1 MQATQPVEL
10 SSHNQQLNVLLCIS
24 CRTLTLPTLHSH
36 HMLPA
41 SFPCCPVSLQSL
53 HLTVRDGRDQPL
65 EVQIRT
71 PKMHYIAEYGFAAH
85 WRYKERLG
93 RQDMW
98 LDRLVQWKKWVA
110 SEKLGIVDRKLRPSG
125 SPGAAGGDAALA
137 GLAARLGL
145 EGGSAAASLPVGDG
159 GSGSMGAAVAEGVPL
174 RSISAGDA
182 VAAELADL
190 MQHEAA
196 AALADA
202 PVRSSGAFFSPF
214 ADAAGGPAA
223 SAADEKFAA
232 RFRMQPIS
240 EAEVDQHGASVMIS
254 GPRGVAIA
262 QLPARCTVAQL
273 LGSREVMEQLRRTGS
288 GGLSAVRAGIGL
300 GNNGISA
307 LAAAASSSSSCR
319 LAVNGVVVMPSQAD
333 QVVLRSGDQ
342 LQLLEEPPL
351 LPLLGLGGDAGLGG
365 LGSDMSAEPMQRQ
378 GSGSLPAV
386 MADAGESLHLFV
398 PGQREAMEV
407 ALHQKLAVGA
417 SRVPVRTSALVS

>member
-1 MQATQPVEL
+1 
-10 SSHNQQLNVLLCIS
+10 
-24 CRTLTLPTLHSH
+24 
-36 HMLPA
+36 
-41 SFPCCPVSLQSL
+41 
-53 HLTVRDGRDQPL
+53 
-65 EVQIRT
+65 
-71 PKMHYIAEYGFAAH
+71 MHYIAEYGFAAH

-125 SPGAAGGDAALA
+125 SPGTAGGDAALA

-145 EGGSAAASLPVGDG
+145 EGGAASLPAGDG
-159 GSGSMGAAVAEGVPL
+159 GSGSVGAEGMPL

-182 VAAELADL
+182 VAAELASL
-190 MQHEAA
+190 MRQEAA
-196 AALADA
+196 AAVADVPA
-202 PVRSSGAFFSPF
+202 RSSGAFFSPF
-214 ADAAGGPAA
+214 ADTSAVLGPAASA

-273 LGSREVMEQLRRTGS
+273 LGNREAMEQLRRTGS
-288 GGLSAVRAGIGL
+288 GGLSAVRSGMGL
-300 GNNGISA
+300 TSNGVSA
-307 LAAAASSSSSCR
+307 LAAVASSSSSCR
-319 LAVNGVVVMPSQAD
+319 MAVNGVVVMPSQAV

-351 LPLLGLGGDAGLGG
+351 LPLLGLGSGDGLGG
-365 LGSDMSAEPMQRQ
+365 LQSDMSGELMQRA

-398 PGQREAMEV
+398 PGQRDAMEV

-417 SRVPVRTSALVS
+417 SRVPVRSSALVS

>member
-1 MQATQPVEL
+1 
-10 SSHNQQLNVLLCIS
+10 
-24 CRTLTLPTLHSH
+24 
-36 HMLPA
+36 
-41 SFPCCPVSLQSL
+41 
-53 HLTVRDGRDQPL
+53 
-65 EVQIRT
+65 
-71 PKMHYIAEYGFAAH
+71 MHYIAEYGFAAH

-145 EGGSAAASLPVGDG
+145 EGGAVAASLPVGDSSS
-159 GSGSMGAAVAEGVPL
+159 SGSVAAAAAAGGVPL

-190 MQHEAA
+190 LQQEAA

-202 PVRSSGAFFSPF
+202 RTHSSSSSNAFFSPF
-214 ADAAGGPAA
+214 ADTAAAGPAA
-223 SAADEKFAA
+223 ASIADEKFAA

-273 LGSREVMEQLRRTGS
+273 LGSREGVEQLRRTGS
-288 GGLSAVRAGIGL
+288 GGLSAVRAGMGL
-300 GNNGISA
+300 NSSSGISA
-307 LAAAASSSSSCR
+307 LAVVAGTSSSCR

-333 QVVLRSGDQ
+333 QMVLRSGDQ

-351 LPLLGLGGDAGLGG
+351 LPLLGLGSDGGLGG
-365 LGSDMSAEPMQRQ
+365 LSSDMNAEGLQRA

-398 PGQREAMEV
+398 PGQREALEV
-407 ALHQKLAVGA
+407 ALQQKLAVGA
-417 SRVPVRTSALVS
+417 SRVPARASALVS

>member
-1 MQATQPVEL
+1 
-10 SSHNQQLNVLLCIS
+10 
-24 CRTLTLPTLHSH
+24 
-36 HMLPA
+36 
-41 SFPCCPVSLQSL
+41 LQSL
-53 HLTVRDGRDQPL
+53 HLTVRDGRGHPL

-125 SPGAAGGDAALA
+125 SPGTAGGDAALA

-145 EGGSAAASLPVGDG
+145 EGGAASLPAGDG
-159 GSGSMGAAVAEGVPL
+159 GSGSVGAEGLPL

-182 VAAELADL
+182 VAAELASL
-190 MQHEAA
+190 MRQEAA
-196 AALADA
+196 AAVADVPA
-202 PVRSSGAFFSPF
+202 RSSGAFFSPF
-214 ADAAGGPAA
+214 ADTSAMLGPAASA

-273 LGSREVMEQLRRTGS
+273 LGNREAMEQLRRTGS
-288 GGLSAVRAGIGL
+288 GGLSAVRSGMGL
-300 GNNGISA
+300 TSNGVSA
-307 LAAAASSSSSCR
+307 LAAVASSSSSCR
-319 LAVNGVVVMPSQAD
+319 MAVNGVVVMPSQAD

-351 LPLLGLGGDAGLGG
+351 LPLLGLGSGDGLGG
-365 LGSDMSAEPMQRQ
+365 LQSDMSGELMQRA

-398 PGQREAMEV
+398 PGQREVMEV

-417 SRVPVRTSALVS
+417 SRVPVRSSALVS

>member
-1 MQATQPVEL
+1 V
-10 SSHNQQLNVLLCIS
+10 
-24 CRTLTLPTLHSH
+24 
-36 HMLPA
+36 
-41 SFPCCPVSLQSL
+41 SFLQSL
-53 HLTVRDGRDQPL
+53 HLTVRDGRGHPL

-110 SEKLGIVDRKLRPSG
+110 SEKLGIVDRKLRPSS
-125 SPGAAGGDAALA
+125 SPGTAGGDAALA

-145 EGGSAAASLPVGDG
+145 EGGAASLPAGEG
-159 GSGSMGAAVAEGVPL
+159 GSGSVGAEGLPL

-182 VAAELADL
+182 VAAELASL
-190 MQHEAA
+190 MRQEATA
-196 AALADA
+196 AVTDVPA
-202 PVRSSGAFFSPF
+202 RSSGAFFSPF
-214 ADAAGGPAA
+214 ANAAVGPAA

-273 LGSREVMEQLRRTGS
+273 LGNRDAMEQLRRTGS
-288 GGLSAVRAGIGL
+288 GGLMAGLAGMGL
-300 GNNGISA
+300 TSNGVSA
-307 LAAAASSSSSCR
+307 LAAVASASSSYR
-319 LAVNGVVVMPSQAD
+319 MAVNGVVVMPGQAD

-351 LPLLGLGGDAGLGG
+351 LPLLGLGSDGGLGG
-365 LGSDMSAEPMQRQ
+365 LQSDRSGELMQRA
-378 GSGSLPAV
+378 GSGGLPAV

-417 SRVPVRTSALVS
+417 SRVPVRSPALVS

>member
-1 MQATQPVEL
+1 L
-10 SSHNQQLNVLLCIS
+10 SL
-24 CRTLTLPTLHSH
+24 
-36 HMLPA
+36 
-41 SFPCCPVSLQSL
+41 LQSL
-53 HLTVRDGRDQPL
+53 HLTVRDGRGHPL

-125 SPGAAGGDAALA
+125 SPGTAGGDAALA

-145 EGGSAAASLPVGDG
+145 EGGAASLPAGDG
-159 GSGSMGAAVAEGVPL
+159 GSGSVGLSTAEGGMPL

-182 VAAELADL
+182 VAAELASL
-190 MQHEAA
+190 MRQEAA
-196 AALADA
+196 AAADVPA
-202 PVRSSGAFFSPF
+202 RSSGAFFSPF
-214 ADAAGGPAA
+214 AVGPAA

-273 LGSREVMEQLRRTGS
+273 LGNRDAMEQLRRTGS
-288 GGLSAVRAGIGL
+288 GGLSAVRSGMGL
-300 GNNGISA
+300 TSNGVAA
-307 LAAAASSSSSCR
+307 LAAVANHTSSSCR
-319 LAVNGVVVMPSQAD
+319 MAVNGVVVMPSQAD

-351 LPLLGLGGDAGLGG
+351 LPLLGLGSSDGLGG
-365 LGSDMSAEPMQRQ
+365 LQSDMSGELMQRQ

-386 MADAGESLHLFV
+386 MADAGESLHLFM

-407 ALHQKLAVGA
+407 TLHQKLAVGA
-417 SRVPVRTSALVS
+417 SRVPMRSSALVS